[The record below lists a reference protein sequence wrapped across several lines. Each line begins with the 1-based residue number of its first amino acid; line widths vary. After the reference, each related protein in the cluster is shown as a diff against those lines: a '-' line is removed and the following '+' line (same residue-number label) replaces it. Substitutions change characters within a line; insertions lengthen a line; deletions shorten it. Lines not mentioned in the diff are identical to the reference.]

1 MNNNM
6 NQVVAYNLKVAR
18 IRLDWSQA
26 FVSNLTGL
34 SIRSISR
41 AETGHSVSKSTL
53 KRLCALYHIDISSL
67 YEPVHE
73 QKMVKVDLVPESI
86 ALGLL
91 MKNSFISDLQRETIL
106 RFSHNIRKDALM
118 NREDVEAILPD
129 IINKKQ
135 SYTLADIVAC
145 CLAVNQQTIHNITD
159 MAVV

>member
-1 MNNNM
+1 MDNNM

-18 IRLDWSQA
+18 IRFDWSQA

-53 KRLCALYHIDISSL
+53 KRLCALYRIDISSL
-67 YEPVHE
+67 YEPMHE
-73 QKMVKVDLVPESI
+73 EKMVKVDLVPESI

-118 NREDVEAILPD
+118 NREDVEEILPD

-159 MAVV
+159 MAVA